1 MDTKTE
7 ELLKDNNKPTSRH
20 SKPKKQHNF
29 PDIDIDINFN
39 SPRITLMIIIFLMML
54 TVGFLNSNALNTIT
68 IICFIVA
75 ELLAMIIPEIVVKR

>member
-1 MDTKTE
+1 MDTKKE

-29 PDIDIDINFN
+29 SDIDINFN
-39 SPRITLMIIIFLMML
+39 SPRVTLMIIIFLMML

>member
-20 SKPKKQHNF
+20 SKPKKQHDF
-29 PDIDIDINFN
+29 SDIDINFN
-39 SPRITLMIIIFLMML
+39 SPRVTLTIIIFLMML
-54 TVGFLNSNALNTIT
+54 TVGFLNSSTLNTIT

-75 ELLAMIIPEIVVKR
+75 ELLAIIIPEIVVKR

>member
-7 ELLKDNNKPTSRH
+7 ELLKNNNKPTSRH
-20 SKPKKQHNF
+20 SKPKKQHDF
-29 PDIDIDINFN
+29 SDIDINFN
-39 SPRITLMIIIFLMML
+39 SPRVTLMIIIFLMML
-54 TVGFLNSNALNTIT
+54 TVGFLNGSALNTIT

>member
-7 ELLKDNNKPTSRH
+7 ELLRDNNKPTNRH
-20 SKPKKQHNF
+20 SKPKKQHDF
-29 PDIDIDINFN
+29 PDIDINFN
-39 SPRITLMIIIFLMML
+39 SPQITLMIIIYLMML

>member
-7 ELLKDNNKPTSRH
+7 ELLTDNNKPTSRH
-20 SKPKKQHNF
+20 SKPKKQHDF
-29 PDIDIDINFN
+29 PDIDINFN
-39 SPRITLMIIIFLMML
+39 SPQITLMIIIFLMML

>member
-7 ELLKDNNKPTSRH
+7 ELLTDNNKPASRH

-29 PDIDIDINFN
+29 PGIDINFN
-39 SPRITLMIIIFLMML
+39 SPRVTLMIIIFLMML
-54 TVGFLNSNALNTIT
+54 TVGFLNSSALNPIT

-75 ELLAMIIPEIVVKR
+75 ELLAIIIPEIVVKR

>member
-7 ELLKDNNKPTSRH
+7 ELLKDNNKPASRH
-20 SKPKKQHNF
+20 SKPKNQHDF
-29 PDIDIDINFN
+29 PDIDINFN
-39 SPRITLMIIIFLMML
+39 SPRITLMITIFLMML